1 MRCDRIFST
10 YDCEKLKTIE
20 NDRLIDDETGREMLC
35 SIKQIMSRSKRVKPK
50 KIKPTVVTMNSQFM
64 LKDLDTGK
72 KEIYT
77 LVYPGEDNSV
87 ENSISILSHIGT
99 CVIGCSIGTVIN
111 LNSGLNRYLVI
122 EDVLFQPE
130 AHGQYH
136 M

>member
-10 YDCEKLKTIE
+10 YDCERLRTIE
-20 NDRLIDDETGREMLC
+20 NDRLINDETGMKMLC
-35 SIKQIMSRSKRVKPK
+35 SIREIMSRSKRVKPK

-64 LKDLDTGK
+64 LKDLDSGK
-72 KEIYT
+72 KEVYT
-77 LVYPGEDNSV
+77 LVYPGEDNST
-87 ENSISILSHIGT
+87 ENSISILSHMGT
-99 CVIGCSIGTVIN
+99 CVIGCSIGTVIH

-122 EDVLFQPE
+122 EDVLFQPQ

>member
-10 YDCEKLKTIE
+10 YDCERLRTIE
-20 NDRLIDDETGREMLC
+20 NDRLINDETGMKMLC
-35 SIKQIMSRSKRVKPK
+35 SIREIMSRSKRVKPK

-77 LVYPGEDNSV
+77 LVYPGEDNSI
-87 ENSISILSHIGT
+87 ENSISILSPIGT
-99 CVIGCSIGTVIN
+99 CVIGCSIGSVIH

-122 EDVLFQPE
+122 EDVLFQPQ